1 MSRTRAPFE
10 NTYALRA
17 LQAINRLID
26 QGRFVVS
33 RFSPEQ
39 GGVPVVPHNEQ
50 VGIRSAREYHRGE
63 MVDGATSWGKFRFDA
78 EANVY
83 VLVDGSP
90 PEKWLPQE
98 RLEAGVVTLYPRSAV
113 ACAGER
119 AIELDLTSEQHE
131 GPYELL
137 YRINQ
142 ALFDS
147 RIPVMIWRLEWEQE
161 QDEKG
166 VEVITLLTEHVR
178 LAASSAVWD
187 DQDSQL
193 VAAQVMFTD
202 PQEIKALRATLA
214 NNSSKEWLRVVTE
227 EDNAFLRGAR
237 RGFIGVSA
245 GMSKQHAQGNV
256 AALLNPLTGDPQMFS
271 EDHFYV
277 VATPGEDITEKF
289 VQRLDLATPWPADP
303 QWGEYLIESGVERG
317 LVTMLKTAAGD
328 FETALR
334 VEKDAEG
341 WREVIQRGL
350 SEGQIALH
358 PG

>member
-1 MSRTRAPFE
+1 MRSTRAPFE
-10 NTYALRA
+10 NVYALRA
-17 LQAINRLID
+17 LQATNRLID

-50 VGIRSAREYHRGE
+50 VGIRSAHEYHRGE
-63 MVDGATSWGKFRFDA
+63 MIDGTTSWGKFKFDA

-83 VLVDGSP
+83 ILMDGKA

-98 RLEAGVVTLYPRSAV
+98 KIEAGVATLHPRFAV
-113 ACAGER
+113 VRAGER
-119 AIELDLTSEQHE
+119 TVELDLIPEQHE
-131 GPYELL
+131 GPYEVLN
-137 YRINQ
+137 RINQ
-142 ALFDS
+142 TMFDS
-147 RIPVMIWRLEWEQE
+147 RIPVMVWRLEWEQ
-161 QDEKG
+161 DEDGKG

-214 NNSSKEWLRVVTE
+214 NNSSKEWLRVVTD
-227 EDNAFLRGAR
+227 EDNAYLRGAR

-245 GMSKQHAQGNV
+245 SMSRQHAQGNV

-303 QWGEYLIESGVERG
+303 QWGEYLIQSGTERG
-317 LVTMLKTAAGD
+317 LVTVLKTAAGD
-328 FETALR
+328 FEIALR

-350 SEGQIALH
+350 SEGQIALDAR
-358 PG
+358 